1 MSTRFN
7 RRSNNSSS
15 SGDSANKRRNRNLN
29 SSKSRNLSEKY
40 ERKNTEWRLNS
51 DKDNTNNSSYI
62 ETKSDTYRTNGV
74 RRVVGQQYSSEEY
87 KYSQNSSLRKQNNKL
102 NPRYKKQDKQN
113 IPLSN
118 RKIGCNQKSE
128 DQTNSYQS
136 SREYLPPTSSHGV
149 IQETNASDLVWG
161 RHAAQAVLETGRPV
175 HRIWCTSE
183 IRSSP
188 KFLQLLKDSKASG
201 VLVEEVTWARL
212 GQLTS
217 GAVHQGIALQTAAV
231 ETLDLKNLI
240 KGCAEIDEPP
250 LLVALDGVT
259 DPHNLGAIV
268 RSAEALGVHGMVLP
282 QRRSAGLTGSVA
294 KVAAGALEHL
304 PVARVVNLNR
314 SLETLKKEGYTI
326 IGLAN
331 EGDLT
336 ISEIDLEGPLVVV
349 TGSEGKGISLVTR
362 RHCDQLVRIPLRG
375 ETTSLNA
382 SVATALV
389 LYEVA
394 RRGWMKGIS
403 GQAPS
408 PKLAKAKYSAV
419 IDPLPDPSTMQ
430 N

>member
-294 KVAAGALEHL
+294 KVAAGALEH
-304 PVARVVNLNR
+304 
-314 SLETLKKEGYTI
+314 
-326 IGLAN
+326 
-331 EGDLT
+331 
-336 ISEIDLEGPLVVV
+336 
-349 TGSEGKGISLVTR
+349 
-362 RHCDQLVRIPLRG
+362 
-375 ETTSLNA
+375 
-382 SVATALV
+382 
-389 LYEVA
+389 
-394 RRGWMKGIS
+394 
-403 GQAPS
+403 
-408 PKLAKAKYSAV
+408 
-419 IDPLPDPSTMQ
+419 
-430 N
+430 